1 MTNPQTTERKDKKE
15 NSNFQI
21 DAFLK
26 ENYEL
31 FAIMG
36 VFGALSVY
44 LTNLSADSNTLSATG
59 DAFIIQIGIAS
70 SFILFILVSFVIFW
84 KAREK
89 IRDMSPPN
97 VSLKTVI
104 DNSKLVLFTVPFY
117 MLIAAIAYYVIDAF
131 SKHLEI
137 VFGMIIFMLGAIS
150 SFGFLSMMDNK
161 VKSKVLYIFIGPLFL
176 SFISFLGLYFVRDC
190 GLIALLFLLMSTGV
204 VSASLLITKLI
215 DLMMIFS
222 IQLRENHKKG

>member
-1 MTNPQTTERKDKKE
+1 
-15 NSNFQI
+15 
-21 DAFLK
+21 
-26 ENYEL
+26 
-31 FAIMG
+31 
-36 VFGALSVY
+36 V
-44 LTNLSADSNTLSATG
+44 
-59 DAFIIQIGIAS
+59 
-70 SFILFILVSFVIFW
+70 
-84 KAREK
+84 
-89 IRDMSPPN
+89 
-97 VSLKTVI
+97 KT
-104 DNSKLVLFTVPFY
+104 
-117 MLIAAIAYYVIDAF
+117 
-131 SKHLEI
+131 
-137 VFGMIIFMLGAIS
+137 LGAIS

>member
-26 ENYEL
+26 ENYRL
-31 FAIMG
+31 FAIIG
-36 VFGALSVY
+36 VFGALSIY
-44 LTNLSADSNTLSATG
+44 LTKLSADSNTLSADG

-70 SFILFILVSFVIFW
+70 SFILFILVSLVIFW
-84 KAREK
+84 KFHEEL
-89 IRDMSPPN
+89 RDMSSPN
-97 VSLKTVI
+97 VSLKTI
-104 DNSKLVLFTVPFY
+104 IANSKLVLFMVPFY
-117 MLIAAIAYYVIDAF
+117 LLIAAIAYYVMDAL
-131 SKHLEI
+131 SKHLE
-137 VFGMIIFMLGAIS
+137 VVCGMIIFMLGAIS

-161 VKSKVLYIFIGPLFL
+161 VKNTVLYIFIGPLFL
-176 SFISFLGLYFVRDC
+176 SVISFLGLYFVRDY
-190 GLIALLFLLMSTGV
+190 GLIPFFLLMSTGV

-222 IQLRENHKKG
+222 IQLREKHKKG